1 MTINKKITQSLNEIA
16 DLLEIRGTPFKPAA
30 YRKAA
35 KALENLKEDIAD
47 IYRKQDIKGIK
58 EIPGVGESI
67 SKKIVEYLKKNRI
80 KYLIR
85 LEKDTAI
92 QQIVTHYFE
101 TKDIPLAKLKESA
114 KKRRIIYSRFTR
126 PAKELLILAG
136 SVQDAKEAITK
147 VAEWAKSRNL
157 DYAIETVFKKWLELD
172 RLKPKEPV
180 KRAYYRGDPMVWSET
195 RRKWY
200 VIFPTGE
207 WLEFADKESEIEW
220 RIIK

>member
-1 MTINKKITQSLNEIA
+1 MSHNKKVAQSLNEIA

-47 IYRKQDIKGIK
+47 IYKKQGIKGVK

-101 TKDIPLAKLKESA
+101 TKGVPLAKLKESA

-126 PAKELLILAG
+126 PAKELLIYRDEADATLG
-136 SVQDAKEAITK
+136 SFEVRNTIGDIKLISVVLTVVKSSGAI
-147 VAEWAKSRNL
+147 AL
-157 DYAIETVFKKWLELD
+157 DQPLTAVDGK
-172 RLKPKEPV
+172 
-180 KRAYYRGDPMVWSET
+180 
-195 RRKWY
+195 
-200 VIFPTGE
+200 TGE
-207 WLEFADKESEIEW
+207 ALGSIDPLVHNSMINLS
-220 RIIK
+220 